1 MYVLR
6 AVLIFGFVCQ
16 HVQGEDVSDAKNTT
30 EAVPPGNIA
39 LQTDSYADHNA
50 SIASTEKNL
59 VMMLG
64 SPASP
69 TASTSMVTSSGGTSH
84 TSVTTSK
91 QSSDPLT
98 QTATNATESG
108 ATLPTSSTIR
118 TTEAQTGQTTAGT
131 ARPTAGNT
139 FTSLMTPTMAHS
151 TQNTTVS
158 STGVTTGG
166 QVGEKNTT
174 VEATAVATIT
184 TQTPSVTTTAQRI
197 NFTYSTE
204 SQTVSHCWVSQRHAD
219 VIQPRSLLRAEAS
232 GSLGGCSQCTLGGGG
247 RQGNLAPMPPS
258 CMKDSN
264 RTALRFTPHFKHGVK
279 AKEKHKDLYKACQKL
294 MKGFQ
299 DTEGCELTGHVENN
313 RKFIQKAIIKCGFDM
328 VGQNGVLIPSNTP
341 FCFSVGA
348 LAVDEYI
355 KEPENI
361 TLIAIL
367 ASCGALLVMI
377 TAFVVY
383 TRCHHKAERKD
394 QQHLTEELQT
404 VENGYHDNPTLEV
417 MEVQPEMQ
425 EKKAAPNMEFSD
437 SWIVPVDN
445 LAKEDMPDEED
456 THL

>member
-1 MYVLR
+1 M
-6 AVLIFGFVCQ
+6 
-16 HVQGEDVSDAKNTT
+16 T
-30 EAVPPGNIA
+30 EVVPPGNIT
-39 LQTDSYADHNA
+39 LQTGSFADHNA

-98 QTATNATESG
+98 QTATHATESG

-118 TTEAQTGQTTAGT
+118 MTEAQTGQTTAGT
-131 ARPTAGNT
+131 LRPTAGDT
-139 FTSLMTPTMAHS
+139 FTSLMTPTMGHS
-151 TQNTTVS
+151 TQKTTVS
-158 STGVTTGG
+158 STSVATGG

-174 VEATAVATIT
+174 VEATATTTVT
-184 TQTPSVTTTAQRI
+184 TQSPSVTTTPQCF
-197 NFTYSTE
+197 NFTYCHSTE
-204 SQTVSHCWVSQRHAD
+204 SQT
-219 VIQPRSLLRAEAS
+219 
-232 GSLGGCSQCTLGGGG
+232 G
-247 RQGNLAPMPPS
+247 
-258 CMKDSN
+258 
-264 RTALRFTPHFKHGVK
+264 
-279 AKEKHKDLYKACQKL
+279 KHKDLRKACQKL

-299 DTEGCELTGHVENN
+299 NAECCELTVHVENN
-313 RKFIQKAIIKCGFDM
+313 RTLIQRVIIKF
-328 VGQNGVLIPSNTP
+328 
-341 FCFSVGA
+341 GA

-425 EKKAAPNMEFSD
+425 EKKAAPNTEFSD